1 MGSSY
6 VYDLDMDIITPAVIE
21 DLNEE
26 AFRRSVAKL
35 REAKGWSQNRLAQE
49 LQEAGLSE
57 YRQATVAR
65 LENGQRTLKLGEARV
80 IASVLH
86 TSVEEMISSPIIE
99 FTNSLNQH
107 TGILFDLYDEI
118 RTLVTRYLQL
128 EESAKTSI
136 HQTIKEID
144 VKEELK
150 KESPTVAFLFEHA
163 YSQGKR
169 SAESSVLD
177 AVLEGYYN
185 YISFGHQGP
194 SSDEFDVDVL
204 QDRVEELTE
213 FNPDKL
219 ISLIAERIEDI
230 QSGKAKG

>member
-1 MGSSY
+1 
-6 VYDLDMDIITPAVIE
+6 MDIITPAVIE

-107 TGILFDLYDEI
+107 TRILFDMFVEV
-118 RTLVTRYLQL
+118 RELVKKYLDFQ
-128 EESAKTSI
+128 ESAKFSI
-136 HQTIKEID
+136 LQNMKDID
-144 VKEELK
+144 IEEELK
-150 KESPTVAFLFEHA
+150 KESPSVVSHFELA
-163 YSQGKR
+163 YLQGKR
-169 SAESSVLD
+169 SAEHSILD
-177 AVLEGYYN
+177 AVQAGYYN
-185 YISFGHQGP
+185 YIEFAGTSTLLG
-194 SSDEFDVDVL
+194 EFDADIL
-204 QDRVEELTE
+204 QDRISELLE
-213 FNPDKL
+213 FDPQKL
-219 ISLIAERIEDI
+219 VNLIAKRIEDI
-230 QSGKAKG
+230 QLDKAEE